1 MEGLLVLEQLEAVL
15 FDAHHQRR
23 VLVAL
28 VVVHDLVELL
38 LQLEAS
44 GVHLKQT
51 LSKLL
56 WLHHLGLALRLSELS
71 QLHLL
76 LAKVL
81 VDVQVRVVVVLLL
94 ERHQGVQLSHLLRA
108 LLATR
113 SRQRLAVLL
122 RLEDLP
128 ELVLTLLKILVVA
141 TLEAEYEVSL
151 LFESH
156 QQVFWRLYLAV
167 WILLHLCE
175 HAKSIVKA
183 YIRNKIP

>member
-1 MEGLLVLEQLEAVL
+1 MESLLVLEQLEAVL

-56 WLHHLGLALRLSELS
+56 WFHHLGLALRLSELS

-94 ERHQGVQLSHLLRA
+94 ERKQGVKLNSLQRA
-108 LLATR
+108 LLA
-113 SRQRLAVLL
+113 S
-122 RLEDLP
+122 
-128 ELVLTLLKILVVA
+128 
-141 TLEAEYEVSL
+141 
-151 LFESH
+151 
-156 QQVFWRLYLAV
+156 
-167 WILLHLCE
+167 
-175 HAKSIVKA
+175 
-183 YIRNKIP
+183 